1 MTRSTKTRILVES
14 ALLVAIS
21 TLFCV
26 LDAYL
31 PIFALVYP
39 LPIVILVVRWGLRA
53 GVWATVVTIAATSI
67 FVGPL
72 QGFLVLTKVG
82 IIGITLALCI
92 RRQLP
97 PIKTIAITAVAVAV
111 SMIFVVGFNLLIGG
125 FGIDETWE
133 MIRKSMDS
141 AIEFYRSMGLA
152 ESEISRM
159 ETYLSQLTETAKIIL
174 PASVFM
180 VVVSVAG
187 FNYLMARLIL
197 GKLGYKMVELKPFSR
212 WRLSWHY
219 GWGYVGGLL
228 LVVMG
233 QVAAVPLAFKIGS
246 NIVSVFSMVFL
257 VQGVAIVWYFFD
269 KYNVHSIVRWLIII
283 FAILNT
289 MILQILSWVGVFDA
303 WLDFRKLSS

>member
-1 MTRSTKTRILVES
+1 MTRSTNTRILVES

-39 LPIVILVVRWGLRA
+39 LPIVVLVVRRGLRT
-53 GVWATVVTIAATSI
+53 GVWATVVTIAATSM

-92 RRQLP
+92 RRQLSP
-97 PIKTIAITAVAVAV
+97 VKTLAITAVAVAV
-111 SMIFVVGFNLLIGG
+111 SMAFVVGFNMFIGG
-125 FGIDETWE
+125 FGIDETFE
-133 MIRKSMDS
+133 LMQKGMSS
-141 AIEFYRSMGLA
+141 ALEFYRSMGLA

-159 ETYLSQLTETAKIIL
+159 ETYLSQLTETMKIVL
-174 PASVFM
+174 PASLFM
-180 VVVSVAG
+180 AVVTVAG

-197 GKLGYKMVELKPFSR
+197 GKLGHKMVELKPFSR

-219 GWGYVGGLL
+219 GWGYVGGLM
-228 LVVMG
+228 LVIIG
-233 QVAAVPLAFKIGS
+233 QVTAVPIVFKIGT
-246 NIVSVFSMVFL
+246 NIVSVFGIVFL
-257 VQGVAIVWYFFD
+257 VQGMAIAD
-269 KYNVHSIVRWLIII
+269 
-283 FAILNT
+283 
-289 MILQILSWVGVFDA
+289 
-303 WLDFRKLSS
+303 RKSVV

>member
-1 MTRSTKTRILVES
+1 MTRSTNTRILVES

-39 LPIVILVVRWGLRA
+39 LPIVVLVVRRGLRT
-53 GVWATVVTIAATSI
+53 GVWATVVTIAATSM

-92 RRQLP
+92 RRQLSP
-97 PIKTIAITAVAVAV
+97 VKTLAITAVAVAV
-111 SMIFVVGFNLLIGG
+111 SMAFVVGFNMFIGG
-125 FGIDETWE
+125 FGIDETFE
-133 MIRKSMDS
+133 LMQKGMSS
-141 AIEFYRSMGLA
+141 ALEFYRSMGLA

-159 ETYLSQLTETAKIIL
+159 ETYLSQLTETMKIVL
-174 PASVFM
+174 PASMFM
-180 VVVSVAG
+180 AVVTVAG

-197 GKLGYKMVELKPFSR
+197 GKLGHKMVELKPFSR

-219 GWGYVGGLL
+219 GWGYVGGLM
-228 LVVMG
+228 LVIIG
-233 QVAAVPLAFKIGS
+233 QVTAVPIVFKIGT
-246 NIVSVFSMVFL
+246 NIVSVFGIVFL
-257 VQGVAIVWYFFD
+257 VQGMAIAWYFFD
-269 KYNVHSIVRWLIII
+269 KYSVHSIVRWLIII

-289 MILQILSWVGVFDA
+289 TLLQVLSWVGVLDA

>member
-1 MTRSTKTRILVES
+1 MTRSTNTRILVES

-39 LPIVILVVRWGLRA
+39 LPIVVLVVRRGLRT
-53 GVWATVVTIAATSI
+53 GVWATVVTIAATSM

-92 RRQLP
+92 RRQLSP
-97 PIKTIAITAVAVAV
+97 VKTLAITAVAVAV
-111 SMIFVVGFNLLIGG
+111 SMAFVVGFNMFIGG
-125 FGIDETWE
+125 FGIDETFE
-133 MIRKSMDS
+133 LMQKGMSS
-141 AIEFYRSMGLA
+141 ALEFYRSMGLA

-159 ETYLSQLTETAKIIL
+159 ETYLSQLTETMKIVL
-174 PASVFM
+174 PASLFM
-180 VVVSVAG
+180 AVVTVAG

-197 GKLGYKMVELKPFSR
+197 GKLGHKMVELKPFSR

-219 GWGYVGGLL
+219 GWGYVGGLM
-228 LVVMG
+228 LVIIG
-233 QVAAVPLAFKIGS
+233 QVTAVPIVFKIGT
-246 NIVSVFSMVFL
+246 NIVSVFGIVFL
-257 VQGVAIVWYFFD
+257 VQGMAIAWYFFD
-269 KYNVHSIVRWLIII
+269 KYSVHSIVRWLIII

-289 MILQILSWVGVFDA
+289 TLLQVLSWVGVLDA